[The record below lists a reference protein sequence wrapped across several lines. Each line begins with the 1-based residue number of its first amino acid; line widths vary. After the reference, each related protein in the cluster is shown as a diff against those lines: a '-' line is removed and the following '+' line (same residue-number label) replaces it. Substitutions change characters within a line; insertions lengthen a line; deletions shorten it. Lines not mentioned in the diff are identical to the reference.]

1 MTDIITDSDAG
12 NRRRLPT
19 WMLQA
24 NAADKQRKSANEDRK
39 CSVSGE
45 ETKSQA
51 AESKVNP
58 DIKNHRKTP
67 TEEAETKQKA
77 ESLLG
82 SDTSRRTKK
91 ATRRDEGP
99 CTALTT
105 GSEAKKK
112 SKRKAVEDETTADES
127 TITRKQ
133 HAKSKRPK
141 NCKVEGVSSER
152 SYEEISLTVEDLL
165 IIAQEVFFCI
175 IRVLFV
181 LN

>member
-1 MTDIITDSDAG
+1 MADIVTDADAG

-19 WMLQA
+19 WMLQL
-24 NAADKQRKSANEDRK
+24 NAADKLRKFAVEDRK
-39 CSVSGE
+39 CFVSEE

-51 AESKVNP
+51 AEPKIKP
-58 DIKNHRKTP
+58 ITKNHHKMP
-67 TEEAETKQKA
+67 TKEAVTKQKA
-77 ESLLG
+77 ESLG
-82 SDTSRRTKK
+82 GCDTRRRTKK